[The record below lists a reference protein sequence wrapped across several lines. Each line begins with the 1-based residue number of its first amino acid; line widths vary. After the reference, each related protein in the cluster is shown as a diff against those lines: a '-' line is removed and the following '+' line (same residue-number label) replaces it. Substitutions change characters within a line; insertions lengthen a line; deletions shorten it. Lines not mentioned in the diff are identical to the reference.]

1 MSCFRTLII
10 LIICLAAGGSA
21 AAMRPEMVRVAL
33 FKGAETLRIDGD
45 GVLLTDGRGE
55 PLRVEMPLEV
65 RRAGSGLSVNGKPV
79 NRLVA
84 SAFSRISVNGKGYRA
99 LIEVSPADKGLLVVN
114 ELPLEEYLVGLINCE
129 ISSAWPIE
137 AIKAQAVIAR
147 SYAVYQMQARRGAS
161 YQLESSVMDQVYEGA
176 DVEDSRAAYG
186 VRETAGEVLTY
197 DGKTIQAFY
206 HSNCGGHTESSKNVW
221 GLSIPY
227 LQGVS
232 CRYCGDSNPIRWE
245 LNLPLKKVESSLK
258 AAGFQVAGL
267 KELRVR
273 GRNASGRVQDVVAEC
288 SRGNV
293 AIPAVAFRKA
303 LGYGTVKST
312 NFELRCQRDEVQVS
326 GTGSGHGVGL
336 CQWGAKGRANEGFG
350 YREILTYYYP
360 GVKLSGGYGR

>member
-1 MSCFRTLII
+1 MSFFRTLII
-10 LIICLAAGGSA
+10 FVICLAAGGSVA
-21 AAMRPEMVRVAL
+21 ATRPEMVRVAL
-33 FKGAETLRIDGD
+33 FKGAETLKIDGD
-45 GVLLTDGRGE
+45 GILLTDGRGE

-65 RRAGSGLSVNGKPV
+65 KRSGTGLSVNGRPV

-99 LIEVSPADKGLLVVN
+99 LIEVSAADRGLLVVN

-147 SYAVYQMQARRGAS
+147 SYAVYQMQARRGAN

-197 DGKTIQAFY
+197 GGKTIQAFY
-206 HSNCGGHTESSKNVW
+206 HSNCAGHTESSRNVW

-227 LQGVS
+227 LQGVP
-232 CRYCGDSNPIRWE
+232 CRYCAESNPIRWE
-245 LNLPLKKVESSLK
+245 LNLPLKKVETALK
-258 AAGFQVAGL
+258 AAGYQVAGL

-273 GRNASGRVQDVVAEC
+273 GRNQSGRVQEVAAEC
-288 SRGNV
+288 SRGTV
-293 AIPAVAFRKA
+293 LVPGVAFRKA
-303 LGYGTVKST
+303 MGYGTVKST
-312 NFELRCQRDEVQVS
+312 NFELRSGRDEVTVTGS
-326 GTGSGHGVGL
+326 GSGHGVGL
-336 CQWGAKGRANEGFG
+336 CQWGAKGRANEGFA
-350 YREILTYYYP
+350 YKEILSYYYP
-360 GVKLSGGYGR
+360 GVKLASGYGR